1 MSKYIVVSGN
11 RILDYGEKNDFISMG
26 GTVVRPGMQ
35 RTYQNATV
43 VNVDALPC
51 DIDTVG
57 YEYHAGNFVPCAP
70 YGMGYGTVAVLCS
83 QNCKSIKDSGIPLSS
98 FGRVVEL
105 TYDGN
110 GKTYYSSGDN
120 DRYRSSACSLTFDA
134 VPKMLI
140 ITKSAKNSEDASR
153 NMAIITPYGGMAI
166 DVDVDLNAEIRPLY
180 TGNIGTRANINEPWV
195 YDEKTIYWGAKE
207 ATYQMNESGVT
218 YHVTAILSGDSD
230 VPHIGTM

>member
-1 MSKYIVVSGN
+1 MQLVLSGN
-11 RILDYGEKNDFISMG
+11 RVMAHGDSRLVSMG
-26 GTVVRPGMQ
+26 GTVIDTG
-35 RTYQNATV
+35 TGKKYENATV
-43 VNVDALPC
+43 VECDNCPS
-51 DIDTVG
+51 DIDSVG
-57 YEYHAGNFVPCAP
+57 YEYHAGSFVPCAP
-70 YGMGYGTVAVLCS
+70 FGKGDGTLAVLCS
-83 QNCKSIKDSGIPLSS
+83 QDCKSIKDSGIPLSS
-98 FGRVVEL
+98 IGRVVEL

-120 DRYRSSACSLTFDA
+120 DRYRSSACSLTFDD

-140 ITKSAKNSEDASR
+140 ITKSTKNSEDASR

-166 DVDVDLNAEIRPLY
+166 DVDVDLNVEMRPLY